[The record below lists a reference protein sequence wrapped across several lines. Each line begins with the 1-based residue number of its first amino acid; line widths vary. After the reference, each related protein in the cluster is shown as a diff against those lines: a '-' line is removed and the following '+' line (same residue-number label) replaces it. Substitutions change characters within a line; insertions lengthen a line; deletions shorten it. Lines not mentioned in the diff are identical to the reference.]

1 MAKDYIFQ
9 SAPAVESV
17 DPKGPRPLQRQI
29 FVAYAYSLYDRR
41 DYRRIFTAL
50 VKTYGVK
57 FIFADE
63 KITNMHILQKIISYI
78 RTSDFS
84 LFDISGWNPNVTLEL
99 GVALALSDNWY
110 ICFDPKHTP
119 VSEVPS
125 DIKGLDRIQ
134 YGSYAE
140 LEEKLSALL
149 EQQYPK
155 QVRQP
160 LEDYLAS
167 MRDEVTKLVA
177 EQPGLKMNQIAKLIG
192 VEVKTAQVVVT
203 PLVGTNIRVEGQRRG
218 ARYFPIEISPSKKQL
233 IFYGSIQI
241 FRLPPRFAARG
252 IRHYSAAG
260 WSNSTFGYLSLR
272 RLRP

>member
-1 MAKDYIFQ
+1 MAKDHIFAQ
-9 SAPAVESV
+9 GPAAVDLDSVE
-17 DPKGPRPLQRQI
+17 PKPLRRQI
-29 FVAYAYSLYDRR
+29 FVAYSYNLYDRR
-41 DYRRIFTAL
+41 DYRRVFTAL
-50 VKTYGVK
+50 EKTYGVR

-78 RTSDFS
+78 KTSDFS

-119 VSEVPS
+119 ATEVPS

-134 YGSYAE
+134 YGGFTE
-140 LEEKLSALL
+140 LEEKLSGLL

-160 LEDYLAS
+160 LEDYLTA
-167 MRDEVTKLVA
+167 MRSDVKKLVT
-177 EQPGLKMNQIAKLIG
+177 EQPGLKMNQIAKIIG

-203 PLVGTNIRVEGQRRG
+203 PLVGHDIRVKGQRRG
-218 ARYFPIEISPSKKQL
+218 ARYFPISDKSK
-233 IFYGSIQI
+233 
-241 FRLPPRFAARG
+241 
-252 IRHYSAAG
+252 
-260 WSNSTFGYLSLR
+260 
-272 RLRP
+272 